1 MFAGNRLKEKR
12 EELGY
17 SQEELGRLIGVS
29 KVAIWNYEKGKEN
42 PKYEKFENLVNEL
55 DVEPNYLMNR
65 DVPVVCEEV
74 EVYHFKASNQE
85 IQLIQKIRKDPNKAK
100 QIYHDLE
107 IK

>member
-1 MFAGNRLKEKR
+1 MFAGDRLKEKR

-17 SQEELGRLIGVS
+17 SQEQLGNLIGVS

-55 DVEPNYLMNR
+55 DVEPDYLMNR
-65 DVPVVCEEV
+65 DVSVVCEDV
-74 EVYHFKASNQE
+74 GIYHFKASHQE
-85 IQLIQKIRKDPNKAK
+85 IQLIQKIRKDSKKAK
-100 QIYHDLE
+100 QIYHDLG